1 MLART
6 RVEVHKGGQ
15 SWSIVV
21 FDDGLAY
28 CGVVCTFTLHFA
40 RLDPAAPTAEHIVTA
55 CRYAADVASKPYR
68 EQPCT
73 LVHP

>member
-6 RVEVHKGGQ
+6 RVKVHEGGQ

-28 CGVVCTFTLHFA
+28 CGVVCTFTPHFA

-55 CRYAADVASKPYR
+55 CRYAADVASKPYSWI
-68 EQPCT
+68 EQA
-73 LVHP
+73 